1 MSEFSQHKM
10 NVSEVVL
17 PANTVRQVWFKVEGR
32 ETQIRMTVDRSAQA
46 QVKQAIATLSY
57 LDNNGAKPGY
67 IDVRVDQRSF
77 YK

>member
-1 MSEFSQHKM
+1 
-10 NVSEVVL
+10 
-17 PANTVRQVWFKVEGR
+17 
-32 ETQIRMTVDRSAQA
+32 MTVDRSAQA

-67 IDVRVDQRSF
+67 IDGRVDQRSF

>member
-1 MSEFSQHKM
+1 
-10 NVSEVVL
+10 
-17 PANTVRQVWFKVEGR
+17 
-32 ETQIRMTVDRSAQA
+32 MTVDRSAQA
-46 QVKQAIATLSY
+46 QVKQAIATLGY